1 MGWFNHQPDQCSLC
15 SRCFF
20 WAMKWWNVLSMTAL
34 SAQHWPD
41 VTPNDKFRLFSTG
54 GQRRYFIH
62 SNSHIE
68 VGGSWWKVI
77 FVPGTVRIIR
87 PASNWD
93 CDDGKG
99 RYYIYIVY
107 LPACLH
113 TCIHTYIQTIKMQVT
128 WTLMVDPQLTAMTY
142 KGVVTVITV
151 IYVHDVQS
159 CSLLFGVMFLFLLAI
174 RGCFENCSSSALTSR
189 YTIYGIR
196 YKQEQLLQR
205 RHHHVFVLCFVGF
218 KELIKWTCIY
228 NICHNHNDFKVVV
241 FDEVGGVCFFNIIP
255 CYQVRSPSAFHNFN
269 AEVLVQLQ

>member
-1 MGWFNHQPDQCSLC
+1 MLRVGLGVIKTTGWWFHI
-15 SRCFF
+15 FF
-20 WAMKWWNVLSMTAL
+20 IFIPFWGRFPSWLIFFRWVGSTTNQTSVAYVHGVLRAMKWWNVLSMTAL
-34 SAQHWPD
+34 CVGLPPD
-41 VTPNDKFRLFSTG
+41 TDLTTHQMTSLGCFLRVGKEGILYIATAISRLVAAG
-54 GQRRYFIH
+54 ERLYLYQ
-62 SNSHIE
+62 
-68 VGGSWWKVI
+68 VQC
-77 FVPGTVRIIR
+77 TVRIIR
-87 PASNWD
+87 PASNRD
-93 CDDGKG
+93 CDDGKC

-189 YTIYGIR
+189 YTIYGLR

-205 RHHHVFVLCFVGF
+205 RHHHVFVLCFVHF
-218 KELIKWTCIY
+218 KELIK
-228 NICHNHNDFKVVV
+228 
-241 FDEVGGVCFFNIIP
+241 
-255 CYQVRSPSAFHNFN
+255 
-269 AEVLVQLQ
+269 